1 MFPYSSRSSAMDHRW
16 KPTVE
21 VAPNCPR
28 CASVNTKFC
37 YYNNYSLSQ
46 PRYFCK
52 GCRRYWTKGGS
63 LRNVPVGGGCRKT
76 RRVKSSKLP
85 PTKAVSISLGFS
97 GDGPSSVAN
106 PTVVP
111 TTAVTDASNIDL
123 AVVLAKFLNQN
134 SSLGSGLITPEFSSE
149 KEVNASLNISTSSN
163 SNELAEDSN
172 VVDWQSQTDLAID
185 AHLIKE
191 PPQLFPG
198 QLEFDCKQQQE
209 RISQF
214 AVQKS
219 NSNSGF
225 QPLVSDGTA
234 QDAFWWEA
242 PAVPNLAWQPEEF
255 QSLETIP
262 FNDHITMFYP
272 HSPNDNWSSFD
283 TLNYESFSRP

>member
-1 MFPYSSRSSAMDHRW
+1 MDHRW

-28 CASVNTKFC
+28 CASANTKFC

-63 LRNVPVGGGCRKT
+63 LRNVPIGGGCRKT
-76 RRVKSSKLP
+76 RRAKSSKFP
-85 PTKAVSISLGFS
+85 PTKAVSISLLPRFFWRWPVIGCES
-97 GDGPSSVAN
+97 NGGAN
-106 PTVVP
+106 
-111 TTAVTDASNIDL
+111 
-123 AVVLAKFLNQN
+123 N
-134 SSLGSGLITPEFSSE
+134 SSHGCFKHRSCHCFCQVLESEFKFGGRCVSQHFH
-149 KEVNASLNISTSSN
+149 SSN

-191 PPQLFPG
+191 PRQLFPG
-198 QLEFDCKQQQE
+198 QLEFDCKQKQD
-209 RISQF
+209 S
-214 AVQKS
+214 
-219 NSNSGF
+219 SGF

-242 PAVPNLAWQPEEF
+242 PAVPNLAWQPVEF
-255 QSLETIP
+255 QGLETIP
-262 FNDHITMFYP
+262 SNDHLTMFYP
-272 HSPNDNWSSFD
+272 NSLNNKWSSFD
-283 TLNYESFSRP
+283 TLNYESLSRP